1 MAHVGEA
8 NGCDVSG
15 PLRWALRK
23 VVTRSIV
30 ESSLVDLPVRRWW
43 EYRYRSTTFA
53 QAPEK
58 RRHLSLLLLW
68 VLGADVSSDISDHQM
83 ENGEDF
89 SKDVSAE
96 GHQNGSGDAPM
107 ADSGSA
113 DTPGRD
119 DDR

>member
-1 MAHVGEA
+1 MA
-8 NGCDVSG
+8 
-15 PLRWALRK
+15 
-23 VVTRSIV
+23 T
-30 ESSLVDLPVRRWW
+30 
-43 EYRYRSTTFA
+43 
-53 QAPEK
+53 QAVP
-58 RRHLSLLLLW
+58 
-68 VLGADVSSDISDHQM
+68 M

-96 GHQNGSGDAPM
+96 SGLHQNGSGDAPP

>member
-1 MAHVGEA
+1 MA
-8 NGCDVSG
+8 S
-15 PLRWALRK
+15 
-23 VVTRSIV
+23 
-30 ESSLVDLPVRRWW
+30 
-43 EYRYRSTTFA
+43 
-53 QAPEK
+53 Q
-58 RRHLSLLLLW
+58 
-68 VLGADVSSDISDHQM
+68 DHQM